1 MKNIFNL
8 FIVISC
14 LSLNIYNQYS
24 NKNIYTSKKNE
35 AENIEKGFVIMELF
49 TSQGCSSCPPADK
62 ILEKYVEENNPNI
75 IPLAFHVD
83 YWNYIGWKD
92 PFSKSVFSDRQRVYN
107 QNLNSSTYTP
117 QLIINGKQQLVGSK
131 ESNIKKLVEDELK
144 LTKNSTLSINT
155 VEVANNEIKISYNI
169 DNLKLSRFVNI
180 ALVKKKET
188 TSIKR
193 GENSGLTQT
202 NYNIVTDFIVKDSK
216 KSNTEAKFTF
226 SNSYKPED
234 YFIVIYSQKEIGG
247 EITGFSKAEIDKL

>member
-1 MKNIFNL
+1 MKNILNL

-14 LSLNIYNQYS
+14 LSLNICSQYS
-24 NKNIYTSKKNE
+24 NKNTYTSKKSKVKSV
-35 AENIEKGFVIMELF
+35 EKGFVIMELF

-62 ILEKYVEENNPNI
+62 VLEKYVKENNSNI

-92 PFSKSVFSDRQRVYN
+92 PFSKSAFSDRQRIYN
-107 QNLNSSTYTP
+107 QNLHSSTYTP

-144 LTKNSTLSINT
+144 LTKNSTLTINT
-155 VEVANNEIKISYNI
+155 VKAANNEVKINYSI
-169 DNLKLSRFVNI
+169 DNLKLSNFVNI

-216 KSNTEAKFTF
+216 KSNTEVKFTF
-226 SNSYKPED
+226 NDSYKPED